1 MSEFDV
7 VVVGGGIHGVGAA
20 QAAAAAGHSVLLLEQ
35 RALASGSSSRSSK
48 LIHGGLRYLESG
60 QLRLVRESLHE
71 RTTLLRIAPELVR
84 LRRFYIPIF
93 RQTRR
98 RPWQLRVGLSTYA
111 LLAGCTAGAGFG
123 TLPRTQWHRLAGLK
137 TAGLQK
143 VFWYQDG
150 QTDDALLTTAV
161 MRSAQSLGARIAM
174 PANFVGATLNK
185 GEVIVRYSTDA
196 GAGAS
201 AGTVAGGGVAAG
213 AQQLEC
219 RCRVLINAAGP
230 WAANVARLISPAVAI
245 PQLELVQGTHM
256 LLDLPAQEHIYYVE
270 SPRDGRAVFVM
281 PWHERT
287 LVGTTEVRFRGEPRD
302 VEPTPHE
309 LHYLRGLLRHYFSGP
324 WAEAPMLKAF
334 AGLRVLP
341 SGAGHAF
348 HRSRETLLQ
357 ADRNERPRV
366 VSIYGGKLTTWRAVS
381 ARVLESVAASLPTRA
396 AAARTDQL
404 LLHPT

>member
-1 MSEFDV
+1 MSAFDV

-20 QAAAAAGHSVLLLEQ
+20 QAAAAAGHAVLLLEQ

-84 LRRFYIPIF
+84 LRRFYIPIY

-98 RPWQLRVGLSTYA
+98 RPWQLRVGLSMYA
-111 LLAGCTAGAGFG
+111 LLAGCASGADFG
-123 TLPRTQWHRLAGLK
+123 TVPRIQWHRLTGLK

-150 QTDDALLTTAV
+150 QTDDAALTGAV
-161 MRSAQSLGARIAM
+161 LRSAQSLGARIVM
-174 PANFVGATLNK
+174 PGNFVGATLNK
-185 GEVIVRYSTDA
+185 GEVIVRYT
-196 GAGAS
+196 
-201 AGTVAGGGVAAG
+201 TG

-230 WAANVARLISPAVAI
+230 WAANVARLISPAIAI

-256 LLDLPAQEHIYYVE
+256 LLDLPALDYIYYVE

-302 VEPTPHE
+302 VAPTPHE
-309 LHYLRGLLRHYFSGP
+309 LHYLRGLMRHYFGGR
-324 WAEAPMLKAF
+324 WADAPMLAAF

-341 SGAGHAF
+341 SGSGHAF
-348 HRSRETLLQ
+348 HRSRETLVQ

-381 ARVLESVAASLPTRA
+381 ARVLGSVAASLPTRTA
-396 AAARTDQL
+396 VARTDQL
-404 LLHPT
+404 LLHPI